1 MSSNGKVL
9 NGEALHRATVN
20 GKSHHHAALNGNSV
34 NSRAVNGKALN
45 GRAARLGRN
54 GQTVK
59 ANGHN
64 DHPAMAENE
73 LHGVNRTG
81 VLQHRMV
88 GGIVASP
95 EQCLGK
101 TPVQI
106 DGRGKVSVVSGEGMA
121 NGKRMSVLVQRD
133 GQLIHRCLAG
143 DVSAWSEI
151 YREFHDSLLVSIRRY
166 LNRAG
171 QDANLVE
178 EIAARVWYALIK
190 NGFELL
196 AKFDVSRGCRLSTY
210 LSVVAKNETR
220 VLFRSER
227 RRRSREQLASKPDI
241 TDENL
246 IESHQLM
253 SDGEFLVTLSQAERA
268 YFLDVLVASP
278 TDREAA
284 EQSYSTENNW
294 QLRHR
299 IRRKLE
305 LYISESDE

>member
-1 MSSNGKVL
+1 LSRNGKKI
-9 NGEALHRATVN
+9 N
-20 GKSHHHAALNGNSV
+20 GKDGHAAVGGEEQH
-34 NSRAVNGKALN
+34 AVNGACV
-45 GRAARLGRN
+45 LG
-54 GQTVK
+54 
-59 ANGHN
+59 
-64 DHPAMAENE
+64 D
-73 LHGVNRTG
+73 
-81 VLQHRMV
+81 RMV
-88 GGIVASP
+88 LDLAALSSRDEREP
-95 EQCLGK
+95 L
-101 TPVQI
+101 TPV
-106 DGRGKVSVVSGEGMA
+106 DVAGDALKDAGENAGEEGTA
-121 NGKRMSVLVQRD
+121 NGKRLNALVQRD
-133 GQLIHRCLAG
+133 GRLIHRCLLG

-241 TDENL
+241 TDQSLVET
-246 IESHQLM
+246 HQLM
-253 SDGEFLVTLSQAERA
+253 TDDEFLMTLSQAERA
-268 YFLDVLVASP
+268 YFLDVLVAAP
-278 TDREAA
+278 TERETA

-299 IRRKLE
+299 IRKKLE
-305 LYISESDE
+305 QYISEVDA